1 MKNLHFCKEK
11 LPNSPFGFCRD
22 VEVFE
27 GCNDGLEFAEARSEP
42 LFWETIRGGEGSRWL
57 DGWERM
63 SIKSSSS
70 EISMGTAEK
79 CDVALAR
86 IRVGA
91 KVGPVLLHRYRSQA
105 WDSVQT
111 FLHYNGRSRPR
122 HHKTSRCRS
131 GGRLFDFSFFL
142 HFEILICCYSRLWCF
157 LFLRYWFLVEKFG
170 RRKMKGVVLFFNFIF
185 YGHNLFSD
193 LILLWLNFDIL
204 SCGWWRW

>member
-1 MKNLHFCKEK
+1 MHPVVVLEESRALYWDRNSEMTELGEK

-27 GCNDGLEFAEARSEP
+27 GCNDGLEFAEARS
-42 LFWETIRGGEGSRWL
+42 GEGSRWL
-57 DGWERM
+57 DGRERM

-105 WDSVQT
+105 
-111 FLHYNGRSRPR
+111 
-122 HHKTSRCRS
+122 
-131 GGRLFDFSFFL
+131 
-142 HFEILICCYSRLWCF
+142 
-157 LFLRYWFLVEKFG
+157 
-170 RRKMKGVVLFFNFIF
+170 
-185 YGHNLFSD
+185 
-193 LILLWLNFDIL
+193 
-204 SCGWWRW
+204 

>member
-1 MKNLHFCKEK
+1 MTAKK
-11 LPNSPFGFCRD
+11 
-22 VEVFE
+22 
-27 GCNDGLEFAEARSEP
+27 
-42 LFWETIRGGEGSRWL
+42 SRCGKVV

-131 GGRLFDFSFFL
+131 GGRLFDVSFFL

-170 RRKMKGVVLFFNFIF
+170 RRKMKGVVLIFNFRF
-185 YGHNLFSD
+185 YGRKLFSD
-193 LILLWLNFDIL
+193 LILLQLKEKILNTEIQLWCYSLIEVGEGSTLQQKNFIYNF
-204 SCGWWRW
+204 